1 MAKLWIDEKA
11 IIKEVKRR
19 KAKKVLVQAPA
30 GLKRLAVKLAHK
42 LEKEAKAR
50 VFISADNCFGACDLP
65 IKAMKM
71 VKPDLVLHIGHNKML
86 NMKKVVYFPLKYT
99 FSRKEQKELAKMLIG
114 ELKNKGIKRIIGVA
128 AIQYLELLKELVKEA
143 KKEGITIELKKSA
156 FGVEG
161 QVLGC
166 ETQAAK
172 SKSKAVFFVGDG
184 VFHAL
189 GILRSEKKPVLAL
202 NPLSKSLSWLD
213 EKELSKFLKKRYAVI
228 AKAMQAKRFGI
239 LLSTKPGQFNEE
251 KAVEAK
257 KLLEKKGRE
266 ATIIAVDNISEPMLL
281 DFELDAF
288 VFIAC
293 PRLVDDSQHWK
304 KPLISFEELLVMLG
318 KRKTL

>member
-11 IIKEVKRR
+11 IIKEVKG
-19 KAKKVLVQAPA
+19 KKVKKVLVQAPA

-50 VFISADNCFGACDLP
+50 VFISADSCFGACDLP
-65 IKAMKM
+65 IKAMKI

-86 NMKKVVYFPLKYT
+86 NMKKVVYFPSKYT
-99 FSRKEQKELAKMLIG
+99 FSKDEQKELAKMLIG

-156 FGVEG
+156 FGIEG

-166 ETQAAK
+166 ETQATK
-172 SKSKAVFFVGDG
+172 NKSKAVFFVGDG

-202 NPLSKSLSWLD
+202 NPLSKSLLWLD
-213 EKELSKFLKKRYAVI
+213 EKELRRFLKKRYAVI

-251 KAVEAK
+251 KAIKAK

-266 ATIIAVDNISEPMLL
+266 ATIIAVDNISESVLL

>member
-1 MAKLWIDEKA
+1 MAKLCIEEKA
-11 IIKEVKRR
+11 IIEEVRKK
-19 KAKKVLVQAPA
+19 KAKKVLVQASA

-42 LEKEAKAR
+42 LEKEAKVR
-50 VFISADNCFGACDLP
+50 VFISADSCFGACDLP
-65 IKAMKM
+65 LKAMQM
-71 VKPDLVLHIGHNKML
+71 VRPDLVLHMGHNKML
-86 NMKKVVYFPLKYT
+86 NMRKVVYFPLKYT
-99 FSRKEQKELAKMLIG
+99 FSKKEQKELVKMVVE
-114 ELKNKGIKRIIGVA
+114 ELKNREIKRIVGVA
-128 AIQYLELLKELVKEA
+128 AIQYLELLKELAKEA
-143 KKEGITIELKKSA
+143 KKKSITIELKKSA
-156 FGVEG
+156 FGIEG

-189 GILRSEKKPVLAL
+189 GILRSEKKPVLVL
-202 NPLSKSLSWLD
+202 NPLSKSLSWLG
-213 EKELSKFLKKRYAVI
+213 EKELGDFVKKRYAVI
-228 AKAMQAKRFGI
+228 AKAMRAKRFGI

-251 KAVEAK
+251 KAIEAK

-318 KRKTL
+318 KRNTL

>member
-11 IIKEVKRR
+11 IIKEVKG
-19 KAKKVLVQAPA
+19 KKVKKVLVQAPA

-50 VFISADNCFGACDLP
+50 VFISADSCFGACDLP
-65 IKAMKM
+65 IKAMKI

-86 NMKKVVYFPLKYT
+86 NMKKVVYFPSNT
-99 FSRKEQKELAKMLIG
+99 RFSKDEQKELAKMLIG

-156 FGVEG
+156 FGIEG

-166 ETQAAK
+166 ETQATK
-172 SKSKAVFFVGDG
+172 NKSKAVFFVGDG

-202 NPLSKSLSWLD
+202 NPLSKSLLWLD
-213 EKELSKFLKKRYAVI
+213 EKELRRFLKKRYAVI

-251 KAVEAK
+251 KAIKAK

-266 ATIIAVDNISEPMLL
+266 ATIIAVDNISESVLL